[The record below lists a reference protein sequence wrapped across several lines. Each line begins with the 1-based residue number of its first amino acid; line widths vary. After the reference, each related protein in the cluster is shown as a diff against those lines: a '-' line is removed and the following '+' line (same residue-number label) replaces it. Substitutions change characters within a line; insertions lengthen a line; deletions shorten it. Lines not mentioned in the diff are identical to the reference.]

1 MAGLDKQIPIPT
13 EIKLHQ
19 QSKLMEISFDDGSHF
34 KLPYEYL
41 RVFSPSAEVRG
52 HGPGQET
59 LQTGK
64 RNVDIQALDPVGNYA
79 VKPTFSDGH
88 DSGIYSWDTLY
99 DLGLHQKEYWQ
110 SYLDRLEAAGASRDI
125 DSTTLPPKSGGG
137 CGKH

>member
-1 MAGLDKQIPIPT
+1 MAGLDHDTPIPT

-19 QSKLMEISFDDGSHF
+19 QSRLMEISFADGSHF

-41 RVFSPSAEVRG
+41 RVYSPSAEVRG

-64 RNVDIQALDPVGNYA
+64 RNVDIQALDAVGNYA

-99 DLGLHQKEYWQ
+99 DLGRNHEAYWNEY
-110 SYLDRLEAAGASRDI
+110 LARLAAAGASRDI
-125 DSTTLPPKSGGG
+125 DSTTLPPKSGG